1 MNARWGGGHG
11 RVVNVAKL
19 ATAVAVAAVLVG
31 VPTASGTPKSYAGE
45 PQLDTSLSMEEF
57 RQGVHAW
64 CARQRPEWAGLTPG
78 ALVFDRGRTRAVLMA
93 GTPDAFGHCSFSPN
107 GSGVGLAP
115 TSRAGLATGKPLH
128 SVGSGFGTDADNGP
142 PEFRAVGPGT
152 YGIGMRVALGVTSV
166 TVHLADGQV
175 VAAVVDGET
184 AALIVSPFTSDD
196 FGTARVVLQDASG
209 AVVYDGP
216 L

>member
-1 MNARWGGGHG
+1 MNARWG
-11 RVVNVAKL
+11 VVL
-19 ATAVAVAAVLVG
+19 LLVAALVG
-31 VPTASGTPKSYAGE
+31 VPTASGTPRSYAGQ
-45 PQLDTSLSMEEF
+45 PQLDTSLSVEEF
-57 RQGVHAW
+57 RQGLHAW

-78 ALVFDRGRTRAVLMA
+78 ALVFDRGRTRAMLMA
-93 GTPDAFGHCSFSPN
+93 STPDAFGDCFFEPN
-107 GSGVGLAP
+107 ASGVGVAQTTRAHLA
-115 TSRAGLATGKPLH
+115 AGKPLH
-128 SVGSGFGTDADNGP
+128 SIGVGLGFDADSGP

-166 TVHLADGQV
+166 TVHLSDGRV

-184 AALIVSPFTSDD
+184 AALIVSPFSSDA
-196 FGTARVVLQDASG
+196 FRTARVVLKDASG